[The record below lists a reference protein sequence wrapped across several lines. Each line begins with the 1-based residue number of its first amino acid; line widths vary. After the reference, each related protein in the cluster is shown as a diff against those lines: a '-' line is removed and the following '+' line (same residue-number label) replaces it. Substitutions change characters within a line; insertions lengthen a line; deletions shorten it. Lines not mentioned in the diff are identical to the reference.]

1 MFRALIIDDEKPA
14 RTAISALGAWSV
26 YGIEPPF
33 TATNGKDG
41 LKAMRELQPD
51 IVFIDMEMPVMD
63 GIQFLQEASL
73 EFPEVQFIV
82 VSGYDEFHYAQAAI
96 KNGAIDYLLKPV
108 VAEELNKALKKAV
121 SILNNG
127 NITETDISSLRI
139 DNPDPNHVI
148 EVIKDYIDKNYCTEI
163 RLSMFREK
171 YFFSKEYLS
180 KRFKQKYG
188 VGIYEYAL
196 KLRME
201 RAKELLMND
210 DLQIQEIS
218 ERLGYSNNNYFSK
231 AFKNYYG
238 LSPTDFREKIQS
250 MPDN

>member
-1 MFRALIIDDEKPA
+1 
-14 RTAISALGAWSV
+14 
-26 YGIEPPF
+26 
-33 TATNGKDG
+33 
-41 LKAMRELQPD
+41 
-51 IVFIDMEMPVMD
+51 
-63 GIQFLQEASL
+63 
-73 EFPEVQFIV
+73 
-82 VSGYDEFHYAQAAI
+82 
-96 KNGAIDYLLKPV
+96 
-108 VAEELNKALKKAV
+108 
-121 SILNNG
+121 
-127 NITETDISSLRI
+127 
-139 DNPDPNHVI
+139 VI

>member
-14 RTAISALGAWSV
+14 RTAISALGSWNAF
-26 YGIEPPF
+26 GIEPPF

-41 LKAMRELQPD
+41 LNAMRELQPH
-51 IVFIDMEMPVMD
+51 IVFIDMQMPVMD
-63 GIQFLQEASL
+63 GIQFLEQASR
-73 EFPEVQFIV
+73 EFPGVQFIV

-96 KNGAIDYLLKPV
+96 KNGAIDYLLKPI

-121 SILNNG
+121 SILTNG
-127 NITETDISSLRI
+127 NITEIDISSAQI

-148 EVIKDYIDKNYCTEI
+148 DVIKNYIDKNYCTEI

-171 YFFSKEYLS
+171 YYFSKEYLS

-210 DLQIQEIS
+210 DLQIQDIS

-238 LSPTDFREKIQS
+238 LSPTEFREKIQS
-250 MPDN
+250 TAL